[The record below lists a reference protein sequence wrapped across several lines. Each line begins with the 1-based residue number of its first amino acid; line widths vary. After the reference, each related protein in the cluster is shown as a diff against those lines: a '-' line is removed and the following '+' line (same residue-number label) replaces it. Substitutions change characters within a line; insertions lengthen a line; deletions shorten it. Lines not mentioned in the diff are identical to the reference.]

1 MIGMSTEM
9 GAGVGERAAAARAG
23 HLGYLLKHA
32 WLRAQEVTGPAL
44 APYGI
49 GGRELAVLLV
59 LAEGESLS
67 QQQAAGRL
75 EVDRTTMVALLD
87 ELQAK
92 GLVARRPHPKDR
104 RRNIVELTG
113 KGRETLDAATR
124 AYRDAERRFLAPL
137 GAAGAERLKEA
148 LQVLVVGPVSGPPR
162 AEKAAPP
169 RSDGRPR

>member
-113 KGRETLDAATR
+113 KGRETL
-124 AYRDAERRFLAPL
+124 

>member
-1 MIGMSTEM
+1 MTTD
-9 GAGVGERAAAARAG
+9 

-44 APYGI
+44 APYRI
-49 GGRELAVLLV
+49 GGRELAVLRV

-87 ELQAK
+87 ELEAK
-92 GLVARRPHPKDR
+92 GLVARRPHPEDR

-113 KGRETLDAATR
+113 KGRETLDAAAR

-137 GAAGAERLKEA
+137 GEDGAERLKQA
-148 LQVLVVGPVSGPPR
+148 LRLLVDGPVNDPAR
-162 AEKAAPP
+162 AAAAAPP
-169 RSDGRPR
+169 RSEGRPR

>member
-1 MIGMSTEM
+1 MITD
-9 GAGVGERAAAARAG
+9 

-32 WLRAQEVTGPAL
+32 WLRSREVTGPAL

-59 LAEGESLS
+59 LAGGESLS
-67 QQQAAGRL
+67 QQEAAGRL

-87 ELQAK
+87 ELEAK
-92 GLVARRPHPKDR
+92 GLVARRPDPGDR
-104 RRNIVELTG
+104 RRNIVEPTA

-137 GAAGAERLKEA
+137 GEAGAERLKEA
-148 LQVLVVGPVSGPPR
+148 LQLLVAPVSGPAP
-162 AEKAAPP
+162 AAAAAPP
-169 RSDGRPR
+169 RSDGRAR

>member
-1 MIGMSTEM
+1 MSIGV
-9 GAGVGERAAAARAG
+9 GAEDGERAPAALAG

-59 LAEGESLS
+59 LADGESPS

-87 ELQAK
+87 ELEAK
-92 GLVARRPHPKDR
+92 GLVARRPHPEDR
-104 RRNIVELTG
+104 RRNIVELTE
-113 KGRETLDAATR
+113 KGRETLGAATR

-137 GAAGAERLKEA
+137 GEAGAERLKEA
-148 LQVLVVGPVSGPPR
+148 LRVLVAGEVSGPPR
-162 AEKAAPP
+162 AAAAAPP
-169 RSDGRPR
+169 RSAGRPR

>member
-1 MIGMSTEM
+1 MTTD
-9 GAGVGERAAAARAG
+9 

-59 LAEGESLS
+59 LAGGESLS
-67 QQQAAGRL
+67 QQEAAGRL

-87 ELQAK
+87 ELEAK
-92 GLVARRPHPKDR
+92 GLVARRPHPDDR
-104 RRNIVELTG
+104 RRNIVEPTT
-113 KGRETLDAATR
+113 KGRATLDAATR

-137 GAAGAERLKEA
+137 GEAGAERLKEA
-148 LQVLVVGPVSGPPR
+148 LRVLVAGPVSGPAPT
-162 AEKAAPP
+162 AAAAPP